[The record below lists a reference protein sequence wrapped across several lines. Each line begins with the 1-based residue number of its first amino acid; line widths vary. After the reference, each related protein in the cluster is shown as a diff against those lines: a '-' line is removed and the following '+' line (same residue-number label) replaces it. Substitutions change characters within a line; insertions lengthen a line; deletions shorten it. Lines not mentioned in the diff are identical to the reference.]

1 MHSPTKN
8 HKTQHKFKSLGYQK
22 RLPAM
27 RNNGYYLIFVLVALL
42 STCLSGMAASLGG
55 HWTALKD
62 VNNYPHVTELTEFAV
77 TEYNKQSEKNL
88 KLVKLVKGDMQVVA
102 STTASCWRPKMN
114 MDPVIMRLLCGRRHG
129 IISRVSLPSHLFLNI
144 K

>member
-27 RNNGYYLIFVLVALL
+27 RNNGYYLVFVLVSLL
-42 STCLSGMAASLGG
+42 STCLSSMAASLGG
-55 HWTALKD
+55 YWTALKD
-62 VNNYPHVTELTEFAV
+62 VNNYPHVTELAEFAV

-88 KLVKLVKGDMQVVA
+88 KLVKLLKGDMQVVA
-102 STTASCWRPKMN
+102 GFNYRFVLEAKDESGSSNFEAVVWEKTWDHFK
-114 MDPVIMRLLCGRRHG
+114 
-129 IISRVSLPSHLFLNI
+129 SLTSFTPLS
-144 K
+144 